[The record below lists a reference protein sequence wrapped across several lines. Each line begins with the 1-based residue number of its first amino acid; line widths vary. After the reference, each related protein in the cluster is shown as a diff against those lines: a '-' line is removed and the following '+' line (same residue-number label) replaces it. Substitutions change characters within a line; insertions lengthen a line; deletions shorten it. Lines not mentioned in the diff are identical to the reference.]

1 MIGDNRLELMLELNK
16 NDLLVVE
23 FFNILIPPIFSG
35 YMLTFVC
42 IMSLHTIESL
52 PLEKTLLS
60 IQQMAETA
68 HKMGAIQNPT
78 FCSIFYTRNAYQFLL
93 SRGVVQESSK
103 FQDQK
108 IMKCFKIV
116 DFTALRQLV
125 KVLRNDF
132 LWEENYRIIRKVFEE
147 RFLNAP
153 SKKELLQRL

>member
-1 MIGDNRLELMLELNK
+1 MIGDDRLELMHELNK

-23 FFNILIPPIFSG
+23 FFNIVIPPIFSG

-42 IMSLHTIESL
+42 VMSLHSAESL
-52 PLEKTLLS
+52 PLEQTLLS

-68 HKMGAIQNPT
+68 HRMGAIQNPT

-93 SRGVVQESSK
+93 SRGIVQESSK
-103 FQDQK
+103 FQDQR
-108 IMKCFKIV
+108 ILKCFKIV
-116 DFTALRQLV
+116 EFNALRQLV
-125 KVLRNDF
+125 KLLRTDF

-153 SKKELLQRL
+153 TKKEPQQRL